1 MPKPKLLFICTANI
15 NRSRT
20 AEDMLT
26 DSEHYE
32 VKSAGIK
39 YHKDGGQVVTQ
50 GLVGWADVIILMD
63 EINDHHYTLLLTNFR
78 KDIISKEI
86 LVLRI
91 PDIYARGDKNLIDLL
106 RLRLSEFGIR
116 A

>member
-1 MPKPKLLFICTANI
+1 MFAN
-15 NRSRT
+15 
-20 AEDMLT
+20 
-26 DSEHYE
+26 SEHYE
-32 VKSAGIK
+32 VKSAGMK

-50 GLVGWADVIILMD
+50 ELLKWTDVIILMD
-63 EINDHHYTLLLTNFR
+63 EANDHHYTLLLTDFR
-78 KDIISKEI
+78 EDIMGKEI
-86 LVLRI
+86 HVLRI